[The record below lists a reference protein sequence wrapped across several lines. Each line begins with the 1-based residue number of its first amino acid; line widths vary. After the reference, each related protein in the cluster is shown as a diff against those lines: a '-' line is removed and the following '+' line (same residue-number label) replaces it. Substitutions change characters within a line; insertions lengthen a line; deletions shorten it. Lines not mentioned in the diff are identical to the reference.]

1 MLTQTVSLVPLLFKV
16 LGSRRLVFSTFWV
29 EVRTVN
35 YLEKHLRVSRRILCW
50 LESKFKC
57 DRRSVQRWYSNDID
71 FRIRL
76 DIYVSISKCFGDPK
90 VTEGIEWTS
99 YCQDR
104 YCSFSRAHL
113 TLTVPECERLPK
125 LVEKKTKSG

>member
-1 MLTQTVSLVPLLFKV
+1 MLTQIVSLVPLLFKV
-16 LGSRRLVFSTFWV
+16 LGSRLVFWTFWV

-35 YLEKHLRVSRRILCW
+35 YLEKHLRVSRCILCW
-50 LESKFKC
+50 LENKFKC
-57 DRRSVQRWYSNDID
+57 DRRSVQRSYSNYID

-76 DIYVSISKCFGDPK
+76 DTYVSISKCFGDPK
-90 VTEGIEWTS
+90 KVTEGIEWIS

-113 TLTVPECERLPK
+113 TLTVLECERLPK